1 MRPILESVSFVEFMN
16 FMRIHP
22 ASPGVTHL
30 EVTLSNGIYEIM
42 QVSAK
47 DKAMRYEQQ
56 NPFQSSRLV
65 K

>member
-1 MRPILESVSFVEFMN
+1 MRPTLGSVSFVQFMN

-22 ASPGVTHL
+22 ASHIEG
-30 EVTLSNGIYEIM
+30 TLSIGTQEIM
-42 QVSAK
+42 HVSAK
-47 DKAMRYEQQ
+47 EKAMRCGQQ

>member
-1 MRPILESVSFVEFMN
+1 MRPILGSVSFVEFMN

-22 ASPGVTHL
+22 ASPGVIHI
-30 EVTLSNGIYEIM
+30 EVIFSIGTYEIM
-42 QVSAK
+42 HVSAK
-47 DKAMRYEQQ
+47 DKAMRCGQQ